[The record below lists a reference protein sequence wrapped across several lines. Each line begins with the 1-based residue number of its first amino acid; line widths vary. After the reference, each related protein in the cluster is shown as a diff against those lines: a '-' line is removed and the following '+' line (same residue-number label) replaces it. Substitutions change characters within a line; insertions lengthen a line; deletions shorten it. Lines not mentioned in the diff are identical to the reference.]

1 MNAHLPHGSRTILC
15 LLHQLSCFKKD
26 QTSETV
32 FGKEYQQLRERYNSY
47 FEACTDGSK
56 YEQKVAAVA
65 YYTKDPDDLGTIRLR
80 DGSFVFNDELQGIH

>member
-1 MNAHLPHGSRTILC
+1 MFVTS
-15 LLHQLSCFKKD
+15 LSCFKKD

-32 FGKEYQQLRERYNSY
+32 FGKEYQQLRERYDSY
-47 FEACTDGSK
+47 LEANTDGSK
-56 YEQKVAAVA
+56 YEQKVAAIA